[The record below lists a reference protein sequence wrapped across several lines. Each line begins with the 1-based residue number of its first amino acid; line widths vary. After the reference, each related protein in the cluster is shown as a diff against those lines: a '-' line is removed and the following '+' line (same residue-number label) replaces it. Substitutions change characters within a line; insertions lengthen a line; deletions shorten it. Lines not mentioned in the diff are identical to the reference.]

1 MAPLPQFNAP
11 QATAGKDF
19 TWFVYGST
27 LDFDAFRSW
36 CEQHGYILPRIET
49 VKPAKLRGWRL
60 AFNVRSNFWGG
71 VVASVVPHE
80 GGVVEGVAI
89 PLPATSL
96 GFVRHKE
103 GVNSGLFEE
112 KTATCEV
119 DGESRECLV
128 YAAAPS
134 RVVPESAP
142 APAFLKTIVKGA
154 KERGLSKEWI
164 ESLEKLA

>member
-11 QATAGKDF
+11 QATAGKPF
-19 TWFVYGST
+19 HWFVYGST
-27 LDFDAFRSW
+27 LDFTAFKAW
-36 CEQHGYILPRIET
+36 CEQHGYILPD
-49 VKPAKLRGWRL
+49 VKSVAPAVLRDWRL

-71 VVASVVPHE
+71 VVASVVPEKGAH
-80 GGVVEGVAI
+80 VEGIVI
-89 PLPATSL
+89 PLPADSL

-119 DGESRECLV
+119 GGEPRECLV

-134 RVVPESAP
+134 RVVPEAKP
-142 APAFLKTIVKGA
+142 APQFLATIVKGA

-164 ESLEKLA
+164 ATLESLA